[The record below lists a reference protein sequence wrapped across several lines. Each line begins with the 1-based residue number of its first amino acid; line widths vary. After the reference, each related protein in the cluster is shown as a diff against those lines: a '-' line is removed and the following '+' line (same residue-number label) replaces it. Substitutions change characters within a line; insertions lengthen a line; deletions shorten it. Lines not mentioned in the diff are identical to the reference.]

1 MATTNDIYDEAI
13 KGSTLHSDEYAQEGH
28 SNGVKV
34 FTLLLTGCVAYM
46 GFHFYQARTA
56 STNVLDKTL
65 VIQKEVVKERK
76 IEPKI
81 VREIKKVSPLE
92 VTSAK
97 VASIEINSDENEYL
111 MALQSIEN
119 EISKERE
126 VESLNPKVQ
135 MDLSLAMSSLTEDTK
150 VANSTTYT
158 EELKKEIGALPK
170 KVVAKNSTMDE
181 VRALEEAIQKDTI
194 KAHKV
199 IVKKGDTLEGLSDE
213 FYGDAMNYK
222 RIIASNENIDSSGL
236 IYEGETII
244 LPY

>member
-81 VREIKKVSPLE
+81 VREIKKVSPL
-92 VTSAK
+92 
-97 VASIEINSDENEYL
+97 EINSDENEYL